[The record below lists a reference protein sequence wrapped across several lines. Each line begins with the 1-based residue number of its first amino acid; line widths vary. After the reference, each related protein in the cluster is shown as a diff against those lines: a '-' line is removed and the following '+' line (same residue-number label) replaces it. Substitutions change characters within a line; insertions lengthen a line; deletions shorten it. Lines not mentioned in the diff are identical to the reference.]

1 MSEKSIIFSG
11 LPESGKTTFLAALW
25 FFIFSSTDDD
35 DYTCDTLEDGELE
48 YLNGISKNWA
58 SCEEVIRTN
67 QNKIEEVVINLKHKL
82 SEKSMSLLIPDM
94 RGETFNSQFEH
105 REWDEEFDTIL
116 DGAYGMLLFVDPR
129 DKKNKPR
136 LIFKENQQYKVFEEA
151 MINDN
156 PPQSWTEDL
165 APSQVKLVDFL
176 QMIDFHKPNVLR
188 KISVVVSC
196 WDELETEKD
205 PEIWCKKE
213 VPLLYQYLD
222 SNDHLFDVKYFGV
235 SAQGGSYEKTEAKD
249 LLLQL
254 EDPLQRIKV
263 TDGKLET
270 NNILSPILWITDD
283 DTY

>member
-1 MSEKSIIFSG
+1 MSEKSIMFSG

-25 FFIFSSTDDD
+25 FFIFNSTEDD
-35 DYTCDTLEDGELE
+35 DYECNTLEDVELE
-48 YLNGISKNWA
+48 YLNTISKNWA

-67 QNKIEEVVINLKHKL
+67 QNKIEEVIINIKHKL
-82 SEKSMSLLIPDM
+82 SEKSMRLWIPDM

-105 REWDEEFDTIL
+105 REWDEEFDSIL
-116 DGAYGMLLFVDPR
+116 DKAYGMLLFVDPR
-129 DKKNKPR
+129 DIKNKPR
-136 LIFKENQQYKVFEEA
+136 LIFKENQPFKVFGET

-156 PPQSWTEDL
+156 PQQSWTEDL

-196 WDELETEKD
+196 WDEIKTETD

-213 VPLLYQYLD
+213 VPLLYQYLY

-235 SAQGGSYEKTEAKD
+235 SAQGGSYEKVGAKD

-254 EDPLQRIKV
+254 DDPLQRIKV